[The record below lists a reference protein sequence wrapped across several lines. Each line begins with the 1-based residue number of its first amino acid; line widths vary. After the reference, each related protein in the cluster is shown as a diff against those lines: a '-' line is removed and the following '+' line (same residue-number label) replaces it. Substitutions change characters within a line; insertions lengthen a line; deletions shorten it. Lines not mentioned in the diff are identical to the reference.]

1 MPSNSSGPFSP
12 GSRVISIAAIP
23 EGTDCPIDLPD
34 TELMEVVQVSPP
46 VHLEDHGPAVHV
58 MFIHETESEI
68 EQFHALVPL
77 EWYVSLMPLRIFAT
91 VPDDLL
97 GIDSSSALKEGPV
110 DVCADEPEDDQDEE

>member
-1 MPSNSSGPFSP
+1 MPSSFSGPFSP

-46 VHLEDHGPAVHV
+46 VHLADHGPAVHV

-68 EQFHALVPL
+68 AQFHALVPL
-77 EWYVSLMPLRIFAT
+77 KWYASLIPLRIFAT
-91 VPDDLL
+91 VPDDLQ
-97 GIDSSSALKEGPV
+97 GIDSSSPLKEGRV
-110 DVCADEPEDDQDEE
+110 DAYADEPDDHDEE